1 MKANPKIKADP
12 KADAAPVAASGKGK
26 LFIMIGA
33 AVLVLALGGGAGWY
47 FMHKGADDSAP
58 AEPAKKEHTSSKK
71 AKKSEAKPEYI
82 AVEPF
87 TVNLQPE
94 HGDQYLQVAFTLQV
108 DSPEQVELIKANM
121 AKVRSR
127 VLLLLSGKK
136 ASEIST
142 AGRTPSPGVDSS
154 SSASERSRKPK
165 SSSTCSRRDSRMG
178 RNDPTRLRPRSAI
191 AAAAPAPSP
200 SPK

>member
-1 MKANPKIKADP
+1 LKANPKIKADP
-12 KADAAPVAASGKGK
+12 KADAALPSAGGGKGK

-33 AVLVLALGGGAGWY
+33 AAVVLGLGGGAGWY
-47 FMHKGADDSAP
+47 FMHGSSAEAA

-71 AKKSEAKPEYI
+71 KKKDEAPPEYV

-108 DSPEQVELIKANM
+108 EGPEQVELIKANM

-142 AGRTPSPGVDSS
+142 VEGKQQLAG
-154 SSASERSRKPK
+154 EI
-165 SSSTCSRRDSRMG
+165 
-178 RNDPTRLRPRSAI
+178 L
-191 AAAAPAPSP
+191 AAVNEPFVPHGDEQEVADVLFTSFIIQ
-200 SPK
+200 

>member
-12 KADAAPVAASGKGK
+12 KADAAAPAAVGGKRK
-26 LFIMIGA
+26 LFVMIGA
-33 AVLVLALGGGAGWY
+33 ALLVLALGGGTGWY
-47 FMHKGADDSAP
+47 FLHGSHDEAA
-58 AEPAKKEHTSSKK
+58 AESAKKDHSGSKK
-71 AKKSEAKPEYI
+71 KKEEATPEYVAI
-82 AVEPF
+82 DSF

-108 DSPEQVELIKANM
+108 NGKEQVELIKTNM

-142 AGRTPSPGVDSS
+142 VEGKQQLAG
-154 SSASERSRKPK
+154 EI
-165 SSSTCSRRDSRMG
+165 
-178 RNDPTRLRPRSAI
+178 L
-191 AAAAPAPSP
+191 AAVNAPFDENGDAQEVTDVLFTSFIIQ
-200 SPK
+200 

>member
-12 KADAAPVAASGKGK
+12 KADAAAPAGASGKGK
-26 LFIMIGA
+26 LLIMIGA
-33 AVLVLALGGGAGWY
+33 AVFVLALGGGAGWY
-47 FMHKGADDSAP
+47 FMHGSSDASAD
-58 AEPAKKEHTSSKK
+58 PAKKDHAAASKK
-71 AKKSEAKPEYI
+71 KKGEAPPEYVAI
-82 AVEPF
+82 EPF

-142 AGRTPSPGVDSS
+142 VEGKQQLAG
-154 SSASERSRKPK
+154 EI
-165 SSSTCSRRDSRMG
+165 
-178 RNDPTRLRPRSAI
+178 L
-191 AAAAPAPSP
+191 AAVNAPFVEHGDEQEVSDVLFT
-200 SPK
+200 SFIIQ